1 MSNLKSSSLNPH
13 EQLVNHLVI
22 SPIRIKSCIDNTMSL
37 KSSSPSHNIS
47 FNPHNI
53 ITHHSSLSLNIIF
66 LHSVHINHLSR
77 YHQWSCTHNNKI
89 NLVYFLI
96 SSRLAS
102 SSPHNHLAILLI
114 AITTKS
120 FCTFNNPLY
129 MPPPPC
135 LLMLFALRMVPV
147 AGTTNEVVRNST

>member
-53 ITHHSSLSLNIIF
+53 ITHNPSLSLNIIF
-66 LHSVHINHLSR
+66 LHSVYINQLSR
-77 YHQWSCTHNNKI
+77 YQQWSCTNNNKMS
-89 NLVYFLI
+89 LVYFLI
-96 SSRLAS
+96 SSQSTS
-102 SSPHNHLAILLI
+102 SSAHDHLVILPI

-120 FCTFNNPLY
+120 SCTFKNPSY

-135 LLMLFALRMVPV
+135 LLMLFALRTVLV